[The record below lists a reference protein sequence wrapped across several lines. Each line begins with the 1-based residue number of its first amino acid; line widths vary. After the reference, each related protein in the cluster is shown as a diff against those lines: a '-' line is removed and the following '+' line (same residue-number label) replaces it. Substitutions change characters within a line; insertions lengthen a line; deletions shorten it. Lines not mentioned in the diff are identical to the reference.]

1 MKTIGDRTYADIIK
15 NVKKNVKTKGVMIN
29 QKSKNSDGSAQ
40 LRIKGKDE
48 TERHAFQQMLT
59 ASLKNVAEVQVKK
72 TNQTIMILDIDE
84 TVEED
89 EIQAIVKQEL
99 NTNEEILNLKVADKA
114 NAQGVKY
121 AFVTTTI
128 DAANRLINKKRI
140 GDGWNRWRIKG
151 TNTLKRCYKCYRV
164 GHKANDCL
172 KQKMELICHN
182 CGETGHKIKE
192 CNNVTTCYLCQSKE
206 HKAESMRCP
215 EYKRL
220 VQAQERRKRSVH
232 SK

>member
-1 MKTIGDRTYADIIK
+1 M
-15 NVKKNVKTKGVMIN
+15 
-29 QKSKNSDGSAQ
+29 
-40 LRIKGKDE
+40 
-48 TERHAFQQMLT
+48 
-59 ASLKNVAEVQVKK
+59 
-72 TNQTIMILDIDE
+72 
-84 TVEED
+84 
-89 EIQAIVKQEL
+89 
-99 NTNEEILNLKVADKA
+99 ADKA

-220 VQAQERRKRSVH
+220 VQAQERRKRSVR